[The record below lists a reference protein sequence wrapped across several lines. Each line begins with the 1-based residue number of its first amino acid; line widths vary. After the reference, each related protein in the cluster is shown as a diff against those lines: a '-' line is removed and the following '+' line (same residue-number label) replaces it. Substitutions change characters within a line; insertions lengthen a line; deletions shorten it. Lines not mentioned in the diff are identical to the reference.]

1 MENYFFFN
9 NFKTAIRKTWF
20 PILGFE
26 TKPFFKFWAL
36 RYPDLGISIPFFVYL
51 TYILTV
57 FHVFVNI
64 NQGFCKLFG
73 KLRFDFIHS
82 FNATLGPLTSS

>member
-26 TKPFFKFWAL
+26 TKPFIKFWAL
-36 RYPDLGISIPFFVYL
+36 RYPDLGISIPFFV
-51 TYILTV
+51 
-57 FHVFVNI
+57 
-64 NQGFCKLFG
+64 
-73 KLRFDFIHS
+73 
-82 FNATLGPLTSS
+82 